1 MNKKS
6 LAFLVGASIL
16 TTTGAQAQGW
26 TLLTVAEPGYR
37 AKPALSLLYGRMTPS
52 ATGFRDGN
60 FVGLEVAFDCPL
72 LQPPTNRIREQLS
85 YVHYSQGSRDIDS
98 VEINPHYVVE
108 VSPGLELGGG
118 PGLAY
123 ILTNTPANDPSLWG
137 LNLGLSAH
145 YTPMDQLFLGAEY
158 RYQITSD
165 ERFGNGIN
173 EDLNNGR
180 FDIKLGYRF

>member
-6 LAFLVGASIL
+6 LGVLMGASML
-16 TTTGAQAQGW
+16 VASGVHAEGW
-26 TLLTVAEPGYR
+26 TFLPVTQSGYR
-37 AKPALSLLYGRMTPS
+37 AQPALSLLYGRMTPS
-52 ATGFRDGN
+52 ATGFKDGN
-60 FVGLEVAFDCPL
+60 FTGLEVAFDCPL

-85 YVHYSQGSRDIDS
+85 YVHYSEGNKDIDS

-108 VSPGLELGGG
+108 VSPGFEIGGG

-137 LNLGLSAH
+137 LNIGLSAH
-145 YTPMDQLFLGAEY
+145 YAPMGHLFLGAEY

-165 ERFGNGIN
+165 EDFGNGIK

-180 FDIKLGYRF
+180 FDIKVGYRF